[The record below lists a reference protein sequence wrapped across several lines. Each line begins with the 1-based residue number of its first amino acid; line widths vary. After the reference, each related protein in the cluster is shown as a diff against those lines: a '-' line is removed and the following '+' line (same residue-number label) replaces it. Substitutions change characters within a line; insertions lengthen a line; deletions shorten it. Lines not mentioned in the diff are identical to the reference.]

1 MEYPEGTEPVAAE
14 TQSGLGKWHRD
25 AGEWHEAVPLFII
38 LFQIYLTYD
47 TRGASQGK
55 ISAAPSA
62 PQIQWSDTTRYDTMI
77 TIKINNQEKNEADY
91 EKEL

>member
-1 MEYPEGTEPVAAE
+1 MQGNGMKLFPF
-14 TQSGLGKWHRD
+14 
-25 AGEWHEAVPLFII
+25 FII
-38 LFQIYLTYD
+38 LFQIHLKYN
-47 TRGASQGK
+47 TRGVSQRK
-55 ISAAPSA
+55 ISAAPSF